1 MRTKDLFC
9 DIDKGELIPRW
20 SQAITALKHGAVRD
34 HDLGAEKKSITF
46 AVVKKIKTAILSCLM
61 ALVATATPTEA
72 PVALGDTLSLDEVTV
87 TAIKQSTD
95 LRNQATTLTVIGHE
109 EAERNQAVSVKTAA
123 DLVPNLFIPD
133 YGSRMTSTV
142 YVRGIGTRID
152 QPAVGLTID
161 NVPVMT
167 KENYDFDL
175 MDIARFEMMR
185 GPQNTL
191 YGRNTLGGLMNVY
204 TLSPLNYQG
213 TRAVVEGASHGTW
226 RIGAS
231 HYMLLKENLGLSLS
245 AQYGSTKGEFTNQHN
260 HERCDWERLFT
271 ARAKVEWRNHDGWYV
286 SNVASVS
293 TSRQGGYPYEWVET
307 GIIAYNDTC
316 FYRRTSVMD
325 GLTIRKSLDRFTLSS
340 ITSYQYLDDN
350 MTLDQDFTEHDYFTL
365 TQARREHAITQDL
378 IARSYENPQGYNW
391 LLGVSGFYR
400 RYKMDA
406 PVTFYNYGI
415 AQLIEKHVN
424 DALPE
429 YPIAW
434 DTRSFVL
441 GSHFTSPNW
450 GAALYHE
457 SIYHWG
463 QWTLQAGL
471 RLDYEHARLNYRSV
485 THTGYST
492 YVLATGALFAHE
504 NIDIDE
510 HGTLDKDFFDI
521 LPNVSLSWHPWVGK
535 NHTVYLSFSRGSKA
549 GGFNTQMF
557 SDVLQQRLMG
567 MMGIGLQYD
576 VDKMVGYKPEKAWN
590 YELGGHFECWGAR
603 VQSDLGVFFMDCRDR
618 QLTVFPPGTTTGRMM
633 TNAGKTHSWGGEFAM
648 SVAPTELTHL
658 NLSYGFTHAT
668 FQDYNDGKVDHS
680 GKRVPYAPMHTLF
693 AEANHSIVIGG
704 DWNKMFT
711 FAANVRAIGD
721 IYWDEAN
728 TLRQPMYAL
737 LGASITWKQRHYSLQ
752 LWGRNLTDTG
762 FKTFYFVSIQHP
774 FLQRG
779 HGRSIGATLKLDL

>member
-1 MRTKDLFC
+1 M
-9 DIDKGELIPRW
+9 
-20 SQAITALKHGAVRD
+20 GAD
-34 HDLGAEKKSITF
+34 EKIITF
-46 AVVKKIKTAILSCLM
+46 AVVKKITSVISFCLT

-72 PVALGDTLSLDEVTV
+72 PTALGDTLSLDEVTV
-87 TAIKQSTD
+87 TAIKQSTN
-95 LRNQATTLTVIGHE
+95 LRNQATTLTVIGQA
-109 EAERNQAVSVKTAA
+109 EAERNQAVSIKTAA

-213 TRAVVEGASHGTW
+213 TRAVVEGANHGTW
-226 RIGAS
+226 RAGVS
-231 HYMLLKENLGLSLS
+231 HYLLLKENLGLSLS

-271 ARAKVEWRNHDGWYV
+271 ARAKVEWRNYDGWYV

-307 GIIAYNDTC
+307 GKIAYNDTC
-316 FYRRTSVMD
+316 FYRRTSVTD
-325 GLTIRKSLDRFTLSS
+325 GLTVRKAMDNFTLSS

-365 TQARREHAITQDL
+365 TQARREHAVTQDF
-378 IARSYENPQGYNW
+378 IARSHDKDDDGYSW
-391 LLGVSGFYR
+391 LAGASGFFRHYR
-400 RYKMDA
+400 MHA
-406 PVTFYNYGI
+406 PVNFYDYGI
-415 AQLIEKHVN
+415 YQLIERHFN
-424 DALPE
+424 EAIPE
-429 YPIAW
+429 YPVAW
-434 DTRSFVL
+434 DTRNFLL
-441 GSHFTSPNW
+441 GSDFTSPSW

-457 SIYHWG
+457 SSYQWG
-463 QWTLQAGL
+463 QWTLSAGL
-471 RLDYEHARLNYRSV
+471 RLDYEHARLNYHSE
-485 THTGYST
+485 THTGYDI
-492 YVLATGALFAHE
+492 LNAATGDVFFHQD
-504 NIDIDE
+504 IDIDDR
-510 HGTLDKDFFDI
+510 GKLNKDFFDL
-521 LPNVSLSWHPWVGK
+521 LPNVSLTWHPWQGK
-535 NHTVYLSFSRGSKA
+535 NHTVFLAVSRGSKA

-557 SDVLQQRLMG
+557 SDVLQQRLMN
-567 MMGIGLQYD
+567 MMGIGIKYD

-633 TNAGKTHSWGGEFAM
+633 TNAGKTHSWGAEFAM
-648 SVAPTELTHL
+648 TVTPTELTHL
-658 NLSYGFTHAT
+658 NVSYGFTHAT
-668 FQDYNDGKVDHS
+668 FKEYNDGKIDHS

-693 AEANHSIVIGG
+693 AEASHGIKFGG
-704 DWNKMFT
+704 DANKLLT
-711 FAANVRAIGD
+711 LAANVRATGD

-728 TLRQPMYAL
+728 TLRQPLYAL
-737 LGASITWKQRHYSLQ
+737 LGASITWQQRHYSLQ
-752 LWGRNLTDTG
+752 LWGRNLTGTDY
-762 FKTFYFVSIQHP
+762 KTFYFVSIQHP

-779 HGRSIGATLKLDL
+779 HGRQLGATLRLNL